1 MPFKAD
7 ELNGNARP
15 GYERR
20 ILRIACTALALSEL
34 RFANS
39 SDSGL
44 WFAKI
49 PPGLCNQH
57 ISN

>member
-7 ELNGNARP
+7 ELNCNARP
-15 GYERR
+15 GYEPR
-20 ILRIACTALALSEL
+20 ILRIACNALPLFEL

-44 WFAKI
+44 WFAKSH
-49 PPGLCNQH
+49 PA
-57 ISN
+57 